1 MERFLASGDATFQHI
16 AIWTLLQL
24 LESEDKKLISLI
36 GKSED
41 IVQMI
46 KAIAEKQV
54 ESDDEGEEEGE
65 GEVIQLAQRSL
76 QLLGQVVK
84 PPHIE
89 G

>member
-1 MERFLASGDATFQHI
+1 
-16 AIWTLLQL
+16 

>member
-1 MERFLASGDATFQHI
+1 
-16 AIWTLLQL
+16 
-24 LESEDKKLISLI
+24 
-36 GKSED
+36 
-41 IVQMI
+41 MI

-54 ESDDEGEEEGE
+54 ESDDEGDEEGE

>member
-1 MERFLASGDATFQHI
+1 
-16 AIWTLLQL
+16 
-24 LESEDKKLISLI
+24 
-36 GKSED
+36 
-41 IVQMI
+41 MI

-54 ESDDEGEEEGE
+54 ESDDEGEEDGE

>member
-1 MERFLASGDATFQHI
+1 
-16 AIWTLLQL
+16 

-54 ESDDEGEEEGE
+54 ESDDEGEEDGE

>member
-1 MERFLASGDATFQHI
+1 
-16 AIWTLLQL
+16 
-24 LESEDKKLISLI
+24 
-36 GKSED
+36 
-41 IVQMI
+41 MI
-46 KAIAEKQV
+46 KAIAEKQID
-54 ESDDEGEEEGE
+54 SDDEGEEDGE